1 MEDDS
6 NLFKALV
13 TQRHWNYVVFKN
25 HFAITAAQVSEDE
38 RDPRIRTLTV
48 AERTF
53 QNWKSGVVKR
63 LPQSDQCRVLERLFG
78 RPVEELFAKA
88 SDASAPVKP
97 RGSSLVLPSRSL
109 DVVQVAPGQD
119 LKGQL
124 EMAARRAQRFGEF
137 AEASGVGS
145 NTIENI
151 QFELQRLATDYTQ
164 KPLALILNDLI
175 DVQNETFHHLENR
188 QRPEQ
193 ARELYLLAAIGT
205 GMLAKASHD
214 LGDPRSAMTHART
227 AVICAENAAHDGM
240 QGWIRG
246 LQSFV
251 AYWAG
256 QHQTAMKYARAGQ
269 PYASRTAGTARIWL
283 SSLEARAAAALGD
296 VEGTQAAI
304 LKAEAAWDHTLP
316 DDLDQ
321 YGGILTFTRPRQLYY
336 AADALVWLPNDAVDS
351 ESAAGIA
358 LSAYEDAP
366 SAIRSFSDEAGT
378 RTDLALGRLAAGELE
393 GAVEALGPVF
403 DLPSERRING
413 IRTSMMHV
421 HETLRGTAFRQAP
434 GAADVR
440 EQIEDFCQTPAVAA
454 LPR

>member
-1 MEDDS
+1 MTEE
-6 NLFKALV
+6 NLLKALV
-13 TQRHWNYVVFKN
+13 AQQRWTYERFRTQFEL
-25 HFAITAAQVSEDE
+25 AAQELAEDE
-38 RDPRIRTLTV
+38 RDPRVTNLTV
-48 AERTF
+48 AERTYR
-53 QNWKSGVVKR
+53 NWMSGQVKT
-63 LPQSDQCRVLERLFG
+63 LPQPDQCRVLERLFG
-78 RPVEELFAKA
+78 RPVEELFANA
-88 SDASAPVKP
+88 SNASALAEP
-97 RGSSLVLPSRSL
+97 RESGLVLPSQSL
-109 DVVQVAPGQD
+109 EVARAEPGQD

-175 DVQNETFHHLENR
+175 DVQNETFQYLEQR

-214 LGDPRSAMTHART
+214 LNDPRSAMTHART

-246 LQSFV
+246 LQSMV

-256 QHQTAMKYARAGQ
+256 QHQTAIKYARAGQ
-269 PYASRTAGTARIWL
+269 PFANRTAGTARIWL
-283 SSLEARAAAALGD
+283 SSLEARACAALGD

-304 LKAEAAWDHTLP
+304 LKAESAWDQTLP

-351 ESAAGIA
+351 ESAAEIA
-358 LSAYEDAP
+358 LVAYDDAP
-366 SAIRSFSDEAGT
+366 ARLRSFSDEAGT
-378 RTDLALGRLAAGELE
+378 RTDLALGRLANGELE
-393 GAVEALGPVF
+393 GAVDAIGPVF
-403 DLPSERRING
+403 DLPAERRING

-421 HETLRGTAFRQAP
+421 HEALRGSAFRQVS
-434 GAADVR
+434 GAADIR
-440 EQIEDFCQTPAVAA
+440 EQIENFCQTPAVAA

>member
-1 MEDDS
+1 MEDDH
-6 NLFKALV
+6 NLFDVLV
-13 TQRHWNYVVFKN
+13 TQRHWS
-25 HFAITAAQVSEDE
+25 FAAFRSQFEATAVQLAADE
-38 RDPRIRTLTV
+38 HDSRLRTITV

-53 QNWKSGVVKR
+53 QNWKSGAVKS
-63 LPQSDQCRVLERLFG
+63 LPRADQCRVLERLFG
-78 RPVEELFAKA
+78 HPVGELFAKA
-88 SDASAPVKP
+88 PAAVATTEP
-97 RGSSLVLPSRSL
+97 RGSSLVLPPRNL
-109 DVVQVAPGQD
+109 EVVQLTPGQD

-164 KPLALILNDLI
+164 KPLASILGDLI
-175 DVQNETFHHLENR
+175 DVQDATFQYLENR

-214 LGDPRSAMTHART
+214 LGDPKSAMTHART

-246 LQSFV
+246 LQSMV

-269 PYASRTAGTARIWL
+269 PYAGRSSGTARIWL
-283 SSLEARAAAALGD
+283 SALEARACAAMGD
-296 VEGTQAAI
+296 VEGTQVAI
-304 LKAEAAWDHTLP
+304 QRAEEAWDLTLP

-336 AADALVWLPNDAVDS
+336 AADAMVWLPSDAVDA
-351 ESAAGIA
+351 EAAADLA
-358 LSAYEDAP
+358 LGAYEEAP
-366 SAIRSFSDEAGT
+366 SVIRSFSDEAGT
-378 RTDLALGRLAAGELE
+378 RTDLALGRLAHGELD

-403 DLPSERRING
+403 ELPTERRING

-421 HETLRGTAFRQAP
+421 HEALRTATFRQVP
-434 GAADVR
+434 GASDVR

-454 LPR
+454 IPR

>member
-1 MEDDS
+1 MEDEP
-6 NLFKALV
+6 NLFKVLV
-13 TQRHWNYVVFKN
+13 AQRHWSYAVFLRQFKV
-25 HFAITAAQVSEDE
+25 AAGQVADEE
-38 RDPRIRTLTV
+38 RDERIRTLDV

-53 QNWKSGVVKR
+53 QNWKKGLLKNA
-63 LPQSDQCRVLERLFG
+63 PQADQCRVLERLFG

-88 SDASAPVKP
+88 STPAAPTEP
-97 RGSSLVLPSRSL
+97 SGSSLVLPSRGL
-109 DVVQVAPGQD
+109 EVVQAAPGQD
-119 LKGQL
+119 LRDQL

-164 KPLALILNDLI
+164 KPLASILGDLI
-175 DVQNETFHHLENR
+175 DVQDATFQYLENR

-193 ARELYLLAAIGT
+193 ALELYLLAAIGT

-227 AVICAENAAHDGM
+227 AGICAENAAHDGM

-246 LQSFV
+246 LQSMV

-269 PYASRTAGTARIWL
+269 PFANRTAGTTRIWL
-283 SSLEARAAAALGD
+283 SSLEARACAALGD
-296 VEGTQAAI
+296 VEGTRTAI
-304 LKAEAAWDHTLP
+304 LKSQDAWDLTLP

-336 AADALVWLPNDAVDS
+336 AADAMVWLPSEAFDA
-351 ESAAGIA
+351 EGAADAA
-358 LSAYEDAP
+358 LSTYEEAP
-366 SAIRSFSDEAGT
+366 SAMRSFSDEAGT
-378 RTDLALGRLAAGELE
+378 RTDLALGRLANGELE
-393 GAVEALGPVF
+393 CAVEALGPVF
-403 DLPSERRING
+403 DLPAERRING

-421 HETLRGTAFRQAP
+421 HEALRSAAFRQVD
-434 GAADVR
+434 GASDVR
-440 EQIEDFCQTPAVAA
+440 EQIEDFCQTPAVVAI
-454 LPR
+454 PR

>member
-1 MEDDS
+1 MTEGT
-6 NLFKALV
+6 LFKALV
-13 TQRHWNYVVFKN
+13 AQRRWTYEGFHTQFKL
-25 HFAITAAQVSEDE
+25 AAQELAEEE
-38 RDPRIRTLTV
+38 RDPRVATLTV
-48 AERTF
+48 AVRTF
-53 QNWKSGVVKR
+53 RNWTSGQVKT
-63 LPQSDQCRVLERLFG
+63 LPQADQCRVLERLFN

-88 SDASAPVKP
+88 SDASAPAEP
-97 RGSSLVLPSRSL
+97 RESGLVLPSRSL
-109 DVVQVAPGQD
+109 EVVHAAPGQD

-137 AEASGVGS
+137 AEASGVGN

-175 DVQNETFHHLENR
+175 DVQNETFQYLEQR

-246 LQSFV
+246 LQSMV

-256 QHQTAMKYARAGQ
+256 QHQTAIKYARMGQ
-269 PYASRTAGTARIWL
+269 PFASRTAGTARIWL
-283 SSLEARAAAALGD
+283 SSLEARACAALGD
-296 VEGTQAAI
+296 VEGTQSAI
-304 LKAEAAWDHTLP
+304 LKAESAWDQTLP

-351 ESAAGIA
+351 ESAADIA

-378 RTDLALGRLAAGELE
+378 RTDLALGRLANGELE
-393 GAVEALGPVF
+393 GAVDALGPVF
-403 DLPSERRING
+403 DLPAERRING

-421 HETLRGTAFRQAP
+421 HEALRGAAFRQVS

>member
-1 MEDDS
+1 MAVET
-6 NLFKALV
+6 LFKALV
-13 TQRHWNYVVFKN
+13 TQRRWTYEDFRNQFELS
-25 HFAITAAQVSEDE
+25 AQSLAEEE
-38 RDPRIRTLTV
+38 RNPRIRTLTV

-53 QNWKSGVVKR
+53 RNWASGGVKT
-63 LPQSDQCRVLERLFG
+63 LPQTDQCRVLERLFN
-78 RPVEELFAKA
+78 RPVEELFKA
-88 SDASAPVKP
+88 PAVAAADESP
-97 RGSSLVLPSRSL
+97 GSGLVLPSRGL
-109 DVVQVAPGQD
+109 EVAQMAPGLD

-124 EMAARRAQRFGEF
+124 EMAARRAERFGEL

-164 KPLALILNDLI
+164 KPLVSILGDLI
-175 DVQNETFHHLENR
+175 DVQDATFQHLENR

-227 AVICAENAAHDGM
+227 AIVCAENAAHDGM
-240 QGWIRG
+240 QGWVRG
-246 LQSFV
+246 LQSMV
-251 AYWAG
+251 AYWSG

-269 PYASRTAGTARIWL
+269 PFASRTSGTARIWL
-283 SSLEARAAAALGD
+283 SSLEARACAALGD
-296 VEGTQAAI
+296 VAGTLAAMQR
-304 LKAEAAWDHTLP
+304 AEEAWNLTLP

-336 AADALVWLPNDAVDS
+336 AADALVWLPSEAVDA
-351 ESAAGIA
+351 ETAADVA
-358 LSAYEDAP
+358 LNAYEEAP

-378 RTDLALGRLAAGELE
+378 RTDLALGRLAHGELE

-403 DLPSERRING
+403 DLPAERRING

-421 HETLRGTAFRQAP
+421 HDVLRSGAFRQVTDA
-434 GAADVR
+434 GDVR
-440 EQIEDFCQTPAVAA
+440 EQIEDFCQAPPVIPI
-454 LPR
+454 PR